1 MDRYIF
7 AGSIFAL
14 RGCNEIE
21 RAHPYAA
28 RFYPYCCGDAFREG
42 IMDIRQIECF
52 VAVARKGNYTKAAEE
67 LFVSRQALSK
77 TVKHL
82 EKIGRAHV

>member
-1 MDRYIF
+1 
-7 AGSIFAL
+7 
-14 RGCNEIE
+14 
-21 RAHPYAA
+21 
-28 RFYPYCCGDAFREG
+28 
-42 IMDIRQIECF
+42 MDIRQIECF

-82 EKIGRAHV
+82 EKRSGRAAFY

>member
-1 MDRYIF
+1 
-7 AGSIFAL
+7 
-14 RGCNEIE
+14 
-21 RAHPYAA
+21 
-28 RFYPYCCGDAFREG
+28 
-42 IMDIRQIECF
+42 MDIRQIECF

-82 EKIGRAHV
+82 EKEG